1 VLVLPLL
8 VVILLGIA
16 QAIVWRY
23 GTEAARTAG
32 RLAVQ
37 DARLYGVTDPAG
49 VATARARAVLAQLT
63 HTVHDPTVTVTTTA
77 DLVTV
82 TIHGHA
88 SGLVPGV
95 QVPMTIDVS
104 AARERIH
111 P

>member
-1 VLVLPLL
+1 
-8 VVILLGIA
+8 
-16 QAIVWRY
+16 
-23 GTEAARTAG
+23 
-32 RLAVQ
+32 
-37 DARLYGVTDPAG
+37 
-49 VATARARAVLAQLT
+49 
-63 HTVHDPTVTVTTTA
+63 VHDPTVTVTTTA

-95 QVPMTIDVS
+95 HVPMTIDVS